1 MQSPEPAST
10 TWHDLLI
17 KGVSPLVA
25 ATVMGVS
32 EAVAIVELR
41 KAANRRERVGPRPLR
56 SNFGFRVRAGK

>member
-1 MQSPEPAST
+1 MESPEPAST

-32 EAVAIVELR
+32 EAVAIRELR
-41 KAANRRERVGPRPLR
+41 KAANRPARLGPRPLR
-56 SNFGFRVRAGK
+56 SNFGYRRRAGG